1 MARKKSIETDTLISL
16 IDQFYVEKCNSNAT
30 RLKIPEIGQ
39 YVRSKGY
46 DVADYVIRRDLK
58 AREYIK
64 HLQEATEEIHIH
76 TVAVY
81 RDMDIDA
88 FLQKNNTEEKLKKAL
103 KERENYYREVT
114 HSASYCFNEYKN
126 IKQQLQVLRKHIVEM
141 ETALEDAKR
150 DNSEIATTNK
160 YLRKENKVLHDIIDT
175 YVYPE
180 IANELL
186 KKQSVI
192 KNTAEIISTDRLDE
206 HMVSA
211 DTDVTKI
218 RNNVIKG
225 LFETL

>member
-30 RLKIPEIGQ
+30 RLKIPEIGK
-39 YVRSKGY
+39 YVRSNGY
-46 DVADYVIRRDLK
+46 DAADYVIRRDQK
-58 AREYIK
+58 ARSHIK

-114 HSASYCFNEYKN
+114 HSASYCFKEYKN
-126 IKQQLQVLRKHIVEM
+126 MRQQLQELRKHIAEM
-141 ETALEDAKR
+141 ETALENEKR
-150 DNSEIATTNK
+150 DNSENDITNER
-160 YLRKENKVLHDIIDT
+160 LRKENKILHEIIDT

-186 KKQSVI
+186 KKQGVI
-192 KNTAEIISTDRLDE
+192 KNTAEIISTDHFDE
-206 HMVSA
+206 HIVSA
-211 DTDVTKI
+211 DTDITKI
-218 RNNVIKG
+218 RNNIIKG